1 MKVIIKT
8 ESETFV
14 ELDSSDMTDN
24 IIDQLKESFDH
35 RHIVKLEIVFNE
47 GIILEQCQRFEDIE
61 EEMISSITTT
71 IK

>member
-1 MKVIIKT
+1 MKVIIRT
-8 ESETFV
+8 ESEALK
-14 ELDSSDMTDN
+14 ELNSSNMTDE
-24 IIDQLKESFDH
+24 IVDQLKESFDH

-47 GIILEQCQRFEDIE
+47 GIIFEQCQRFEDIE